1 MKVSFV
7 SLTLCPWGYGHCSF
21 CSRLSILFGQNFGFI
36 FFFPVSANYCC
47 FGIQL
52 KNVSV
57 LFLNTFSFLI
67 NKCQQ
72 PGAYEQPYSNKR
84 MYTAGSTQ
92 FAKEKQINISGF
104 WGLFVNNS
112 TFKNINLVV
121 IALSV
126 HSRLILWLIPLISW
140 NGEVAMGSL
149 FNIYKK
155 WKPGNSQVDLT
166 VYNSHFWDWNKVN
179 TWVMVGDWTPTAR
192 PTTATKNLYQV
203 LFLGT
208 FAESTL

>member
-7 SLTLCPWGYGHCSF
+7 PLTLHPWGYGHCSF
-21 CSRLSILFGQNFGFI
+21 CSRLSILFGQNLGY
-36 FFFPVSANYCC
+36 FFFPCIC
-47 FGIQL
+47 QL
-52 KNVSV
+52 FLFWNPLKYVSV

-155 WKPGNSQVDLT
+155 WKAGNSQVDLT
-166 VYNSHFWDWNKVN
+166 I
-179 TWVMVGDWTPTAR
+179 
-192 PTTATKNLYQV
+192 
-203 LFLGT
+203 
-208 FAESTL
+208 

>member
-1 MKVSFV
+1 MKVSSV
-7 SLTLCPWGYGHCSF
+7 SLTLSPWGYGHCSF
-21 CSRLSILFGQNFGFI
+21 CSHLSIFLGQNFGF
-36 FFFPVSANYCC
+36 FFLFPPISANYSC
-47 FGIQL
+47 FGVRQ
-52 KNVSV
+52 KNVSM
-57 LFLNTFSFLI
+57 LFLNTFSFFLI

-72 PGAYEQPYSNKR
+72 PGAYEQFCSNKR

-112 TFKNINLVV
+112 AFKNINLVV

-140 NGEVAMGSL
+140 NGKVAVGRL

-155 WKPGNSQVDLT
+155 WKPCNRITLIWLLIVSGT
-166 VYNSHFWDWNKVN
+166 GKK
-179 TWVMVGDWTPTAR
+179 WTHR
-192 PTTATKNLYQV
+192 
-203 LFLGT
+203 
-208 FAESTL
+208 

>member
-7 SLTLCPWGYGHCSF
+7 SLTLRPWGYGHCSF
-21 CSRLSILFGQNFGFI
+21 CSHLSTHSGRNFGYI
-36 FFFPVSANYCC
+36 FFVPGSANYSC

-52 KNVSV
+52 KNAAA
-57 LFLNTFSFLI
+57 LFLNPFSFLI

-84 MYTAGSTQ
+84 MHTAGSIQ

-112 TFKNINLVV
+112 TFKDISLVV

-126 HSRLILWLIPLISW
+126 HSRLILWLISLISW

-166 VYNSHFWDWNKVN
+166 VYNSHIWDWNEYKGNGGRRN
-179 TWVMVGDWTPTAR
+179 TH
-192 PTTATKNLYQV
+192 
-203 LFLGT
+203 
-208 FAESTL
+208 S

>member
-7 SLTLCPWGYGHCSF
+7 SLTLCPWGYGQCSF
-21 CSRLSILFGQNFGFI
+21 CSSLSILFGQNFGF
-36 FFFPVSANYCC
+36 FFPVSANYSC
-47 FGIQL
+47 FGTQL
-52 KNVSV
+52 ENISA
-57 LFLNTFSFLI
+57 LFLNTFCVLI

-72 PGAYEQPYSNKR
+72 PGAYEQPYSNRR

-126 HSRLILWLIPLISW
+126 HSQLILRLIPLISW

-149 FNIYKK
+149 FNTYKK
-155 WKPGNSQVDLT
+155 WKPGNS
-166 VYNSHFWDWNKVN
+166 
-179 TWVMVGDWTPTAR
+179 
-192 PTTATKNLYQV
+192 
-203 LFLGT
+203 
-208 FAESTL
+208 